1 MSHTDHVSRPDV
13 LTSVASAA
21 QLQAELQSLQGQLR
35 AAEATAQQARRL
47 FIHAP
52 QGAFLLTSEGRVLEA
67 NLQAGVVLGRP
78 AHLLTGR
85 RLGPLLSPASQH
97 TLTTL
102 LKRVFDTAER
112 VEEELLVLLPDGG
125 TQSVLVAASLSDG
138 SEETPWCHLVVTN
151 VTPLKEGHL
160 FLLNETERLERQIQE
175 HEVRN
180 RRLDEEVHGV
190 VSATHTQLHLHL
202 SRLQGY
208 LKLHQKEMRPNGRP
222 APHLETVQEVLG
234 TTFGLLEAL
243 DQYVQARQL
252 RLRLSPVDLNRVL
265 AEVRKDLRGAL
276 SGREVQLSAPHL
288 PTVLGDSKALQII
301 LQEYLL
307 NALKFTRTRDVT
319 RLQLRIEEV
328 DGAYLLGVTDNGL
341 GFNMRQK
348 DKAFDLFGRLHPTA
362 ACEGTGLGL
371 AVVRRL
377 AERMG
382 GRAWG
387 EGKVNQGATFW
398 VSCLKVPGVL
408 A

>member
-1 MSHTDHVSRPDV
+1 MSYTDDVSRPDV
-13 LTSVASAA
+13 LTSVATTT
-21 QLQAELQSLQGQLR
+21 QLQAEIQLLQGQLR
-35 AAEATAQQARRL
+35 AAETTAQQARRL
-47 FIHAP
+47 FTHAP
-52 QGAFLLTSEGRVLEA
+52 QGAFLLNAEGRVLEA
-67 NLQAGVVLGRP
+67 NLQAGQLLGRP
-78 AHLLTGR
+78 AHQLAGR
-85 RLGPLLSPASQH
+85 RLGQLLVPASQH
-97 TLTTL
+97 ALTTL

-112 VEEELLVLLPDGG
+112 VEEELMILLPDGG
-125 TQSVLVAASLSDG
+125 AQSVLVAASRSDG
-138 SEETPWCHLVVTN
+138 AEEAPWCHLSVTN

-175 HEVRN
+175 HEVKN
-180 RRLDEEVHGV
+180 RRLDEEVHEV
-190 VSATHTQLHLHL
+190 VSATHAQLHLHL

-208 LKLHQKEMRPNGRP
+208 LKLHQKEVDDSHP
-222 APHLETVQEVLG
+222 APHLETVQTVLG
-234 TTFGLLEAL
+234 TTFGLLESL
-243 DQYVQARQL
+243 NQYVQARQL

-265 AEVRKDLRGAL
+265 AEVRKDLR
-276 SGREVQLSAPHL
+276 REVQLSAPHL

-307 NALKFTRTRDVT
+307 NALKFTRTRDVA
-319 RLQLRIEEV
+319 RLELRIEEV
-328 DGAYLLGVTDNGL
+328 DGAYLFGVTDNGL